1 MGLHRIQLVLVI
13 AIATV
18 SFMLLL
24 PNTQGWGE
32 EGHYTVCKIAQAR
45 LSNTAAEA
53 VKELLPKSAE
63 NDLASM
69 CSWPDNV
76 RKQFPWSSSLHFA
89 NTPDLT
95 CNYQNERDCMD
106 ARTGAKGRCVVGA
119 ITNYTNQLLHYG
131 SNTESTYNLT
141 ESLLFLSHFM
151 GDIHQPLHCGF
162 LSDKG
167 GNTIIVQWFENK
179 QNLHQVWD
187 NSIIES
193 EVERF
198 YNSELGEF
206 IDAIQTNIMK
216 VWGNQVE
223 EWENCISNDIA
234 CPITYASESN
244 EDACKWAYKDAAEG
258 SVLEDDYFRTRFPII
273 NLRLAQGG
281 IRLAATLN
289 RIFDKHQ
296 YVMSL

>member
-1 MGLHRIQLVLVI
+1 MQLVLVI

-18 SFMLLL
+18 SFMLFLR
-24 PNTQGWGE
+24 NTQGWGE

-45 LSNTAAEA
+45 LSNIAAEA

-76 RKQFPWSSSLHFA
+76 RKQFPWSASLHFA
-89 NTPDLT
+89 NTPDT

-141 ESLLFLSHFM
+141 ESLLFLSHLV

-167 GNTIIVQWFENK
+167 GNTIIVQWFANK
-179 QNLHQVWD
+179 TNLHQVWD

-198 YNSELGEF
+198 YNSDLGEF
-206 IDAIQTNIMK
+206 IDAIQTNITK
-216 VWGNQVE
+216 VWGTQVE
-223 EWENCISNDIA
+223 EWENCSSDDIA
-234 CPITYASESN
+234 CPITYASESI

-258 SVLEDDYFRTRFPII
+258 SVLQDEYFQTRFPII

-281 IRLAATLN
+281 IRLAAILN

-296 YVMSL
+296 YTMSF